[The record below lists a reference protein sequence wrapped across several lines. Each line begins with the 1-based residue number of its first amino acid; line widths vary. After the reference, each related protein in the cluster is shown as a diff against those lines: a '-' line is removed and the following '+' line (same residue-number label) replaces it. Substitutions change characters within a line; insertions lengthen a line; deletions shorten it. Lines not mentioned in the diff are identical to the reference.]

1 MKDCRN
7 VVQGNNILIVKMGLV
22 QGHSR
27 AIDMGNNY
35 KSNILKSKRFP
46 F

>member
-1 MKDCRN
+1 MLCKE
-7 VVQGNNILIVKMGLV
+7 VIYYIVKMGLV

-35 KSNILKSKRFP
+35 KSHILKSKRFS